1 VADKKARQTVS
12 DYVFF
17 HEIETRWKD
26 NDIYGHVNNVEYYS
40 YFDTAV
46 AAFLV
51 SRLGLYFKSSP
62 VIAYVIETGCTYF
75 EPVSF
80 PDRLKV
86 GVRIIKLGN
95 SSVRY
100 ELAIFKSDGQHA
112 CAQGHFVHVYVDRSN
127 QKPASI
133 PEDVRQAMQSIV
145 IAPMASMSQ

>member
-1 VADKKARQTVS
+1 MAAQKSRQSTA

-17 HEIETRWKD
+17 HEMQTRWKD

-51 SRLGLYFKSSP
+51 SKLGLYFKSSP

-75 EPVSF
+75 ESLAF
-80 PDRLKV
+80 PDRIKV
-86 GVRIIKLGN
+86 GVRIVKLGN

-100 ELAIFKSDGQHA
+100 EIAVFKNDDPLA
-112 CAQGHFVHVYVDRSN
+112 CAQGHFVHVYVDRATD
-127 QKPASI
+127 KPTPI
-133 PEDVRQAMQSIV
+133 PNDVRQAMQSIAV
-145 IAPMASMSQ
+145 KATD